1 MNNKF
6 CLLYKVEFVSLLN
19 NLELIGIS
27 SNRLFTESKNFQSV
41 LTTVS
46 KLDFE
51 EDYIILKCSI
61 YEKDYNDSNSLFK
74 LHITNVF
81 ELIPITQIAL
91 SAYKRKFSSNLKWT
105 NPDKY
110 KFEDAYKSH
119 VKYKIKD
126 DSKKNYNLCTK
137 IFLKSKEENYIS
149 NELLDLIIQS
159 KMEKYYNAKKDL
171 DIKTNEYEHVFQ
183 SLMIYEQG
191 SHLPRDN
198 AFGFLLHATAVHF
211 LHYGIGGSVKTKL
224 NLSKSKLFEKLKS
237 DYVSKKEIGFTEL
250 FFDLNFIDI
259 IKKYFTQFLNNNIK
273 VSDFNLNSLDKISF
287 NIKVVSYFLFYQ
299 FLIKEK
305 KISFL
310 NVFEIIQE
318 LNGNLTEEEKVAFL
332 LVSVDS
338 SLASIA
344 EDIILK
350 NNCVTLTEQQ
360 IKRSYLDY
368 ELISKYY
375 KTSIKSSDL
384 IEVEYQEKNNLS
396 IKNLNPIE
404 EIKKSLEPFK
414 FKNIGEKKKHFQD
427 VILPEYANYLIESGY
442 NIDETTKKDSIFNLI
457 FKK

>member
-1 MNNKF
+1 
-6 CLLYKVEFVSLLN
+6 
-19 NLELIGIS
+19 
-27 SNRLFTESKNFQSV
+27 
-41 LTTVS
+41 
-46 KLDFE
+46 
-51 EDYIILKCSI
+51 
-61 YEKDYNDSNSLFK
+61 
-74 LHITNVF
+74 
-81 ELIPITQIAL
+81 
-91 SAYKRKFSSNLKWT
+91 
-105 NPDKY
+105 
-110 KFEDAYKSH
+110 
-119 VKYKIKD
+119 
-126 DSKKNYNLCTK
+126 
-137 IFLKSKEENYIS
+137 
-149 NELLDLIIQS
+149 
-159 KMEKYYNAKKDL
+159 
-171 DIKTNEYEHVFQ
+171 
-183 SLMIYEQG
+183 
-191 SHLPRDN
+191 
-198 AFGFLLHATAVHF
+198 
-211 LHYGIGGSVKTKL
+211 
-224 NLSKSKLFEKLKS
+224 
-237 DYVSKKEIGFTEL
+237 
-250 FFDLNFIDI
+250 
-259 IKKYFTQFLNNNIK
+259 
-273 VSDFNLNSLDKISF
+273 
-287 NIKVVSYFLFYQ
+287 
-299 FLIKEK
+299 
-305 KISFL
+305 L